1 VSHAIERIWAKDGV
15 AAWALTPLSWV
26 FGAVT
31 GVRNLLFDV
40 GLLRSHA
47 LGLPAVSVGNL
58 TVGGTGK
65 TPVAAWVA
73 AELAALGARPG
84 ILLRGYGADEPLV
97 HARLNPDVLV
107 VADPDRVAAAAVA
120 RTRGA
125 SVLVLDDAFQHRRAA
140 RDVDIVLV
148 AAEQRGAHR
157 LLPAGPLREGRRA
170 LRRAS
175 LLVVTRKSASAA
187 DAEAT
192 AAEWSGFAGAP
203 PTAVV
208 ALVPGAL
215 IPVAGK
221 NPREEGEFRGAREDA
236 ELRRGVPAVGESL
249 SALRGRRVLAISA
262 IGAPAAFEAQLSA
275 AGAVVE
281 PARYPD
287 HHAFGPDDIV
297 ALTRRGASVDR
308 VVCTLKDAVKLGPR
322 WPAQAPP
329 LWYLSQA
336 VVVERG
342 ASVLREAFHRL
353 VATSQS

>member
-1 VSHAIERIWAKDGV
+1 MSQAIERIWATDGV
-15 AAWALTPLSWV
+15 AAWALSPLSWM
-26 FGAVT
+26 FGAAT
-31 GVRNLLFDV
+31 GVRNLLYDV
-40 GLLRSHA
+40 GLLRAHP

-73 AELAALGARPG
+73 AELAALGARPA

-97 HARLNPDVLV
+97 HRQLNPTALV
-107 VADPDRVAAAAVA
+107 IPDPDRVAAARVA
-120 RTRGA
+120 QEGGA
-125 SVLVLDDAFQHRRAA
+125 SVLVLDDAFQHRRAK

-170 LRRAS
+170 LRRATI
-175 LLVVTRKSASAA
+175 LVVTRKSASLA
-187 DAEAT
+187 DAEA
-192 AAEWSGFAGAP
+192 AVAEWTGFAGAP
-203 PTAVV
+203 PTAIV

-215 IPVAGK
+215 APVDSTS
-221 NPREEGEFRGAREDA
+221 GA
-236 ELRRGVPAVGESL
+236 PAPL
-249 SALRGRRVLAISA
+249 DTLLGRRVLAISA
-262 IGAPAAFEAQLSA
+262 IGAPAAFEAQL
-275 AGAVVE
+275 AGAGALVE

-287 HHAFGPDDIV
+287 HYAFGSGEVDRLI
-297 ALTRRGASVDR
+297 RRAAGVDR

-342 ASVLREAFHRL
+342 ASVLRETLHRL
-353 VATSQS
+353 VGSPQL